1 MTKLP
6 KLLIIDDDAHLRESL
21 AEVLELDGFECHQAG
36 AAKEGIAAAQK
47 VAPEVVIM
55 DIQLPDSS
63 GFQICQE
70 LRKRSKTMILIMMT
84 GRFLSSEEKK
94 QGFELGADEY
104 ITKPFD
110 LAELSA
116 RIKQLLSRNASRGCG
131 RERPAETFSCP
142 RKAIISGW

>member
-1 MTKLP
+1 MTNLP

-21 AEVLELDGFECHQAG
+21 AEVLDLDGFECHQAG
-36 AAKEGIAAAQK
+36 DAKDGIAAAQ
-47 VAPEVVIM
+47 ALEPQVVIM

-70 LRKRSKTMILIMMT
+70 LRKRSKTVILIMMT

-116 RIKQLLSRNASRGCG
+116 RIKQLLSRNAPRG
-131 RERPAETFSCP
+131 
-142 RKAIISGW
+142 

>member
-36 AAKEGIAAAQK
+36 AAKEGLAAAAK
-47 VAPEVVIM
+47 IAPEVVIM

-70 LRKRSKTMILIMMT
+70 LRKRSKTVILIMMT

-116 RIKQLLSRNASRGCG
+116 RIKQLLSRNASRG
-131 RERPAETFSCP
+131 
-142 RKAIISGW
+142 

>member
-36 AAKEGIAAAQK
+36 AAKDGIAAAQK
-47 VAPEVVIM
+47 IAPEAVIM

-70 LRKRSKTMILIMMT
+70 LRKRSKTVILIMMT

-116 RIKQLLSRNASRGCG
+116 RIKQLLTRN
-131 RERPAETFSCP
+131 TTHT
-142 RKAIISGW
+142 

>member
-47 VAPEVVIM
+47 LTPEVVIM

-70 LRKRSKTMILIMMT
+70 LRKRSNTVILIMMT

-116 RIKQLLSRNASRGCG
+116 RIKQLLSRNAARG
-131 RERPAETFSCP
+131 
-142 RKAIISGW
+142 

>member
-1 MTKLP
+1 MSKLP

-36 AAKEGIAAAQK
+36 DAKHGISAAHQ
-47 VAPEVVIM
+47 VAPDVVIM

-70 LRKRSKTMILIMMT
+70 LRKRSKTTILIMMT

-116 RIKQLLSRNASRGCG
+116 RIKQLLSRNA
-131 RERPAETFSCP
+131 P
-142 RKAIISGW
+142 RS

>member
-1 MTKLP
+1 MTRSA

-21 AEVLELDGFECHQAG
+21 AEVLELGGFECHQAG
-36 AAKEGIAAAQK
+36 AAKEGIAAAAKLEPQ
-47 VAPEVVIM
+47 VVIM

-70 LRKRSKTMILIMMT
+70 LRKRSKTVILIMMT

-116 RIKQLLSRNASRGCG
+116 RISQLLSRNAPQG
-131 RERPAETFSCP
+131 
-142 RKAIISGW
+142 

>member
-47 VAPEVVIM
+47 IEPEVVIM

-116 RIKQLLSRNASRGCG
+116 RIKQLLSRNSTRG
-131 RERPAETFSCP
+131 
-142 RKAIISGW
+142 

>member
-36 AAKEGIAAAQK
+36 AAKEGISAAQK
-47 VAPEVVIM
+47 LEPEIVIM

-70 LRKRSKTMILIMMT
+70 LRKRSKTVILIMMT

-116 RIKQLLSRNASRGCG
+116 RIKQLLSRNSSRG
-131 RERPAETFSCP
+131 
-142 RKAIISGW
+142 

>member
-1 MTKLP
+1 MTNP
-6 KLLIIDDDAHLRESL
+6 TKLLIIDDDAHLRESL

-36 AAKEGIAAAQK
+36 AAKEGISAAQK
-47 VAPEVVIM
+47 IEPEVVIM

-116 RIKQLLSRNASRGCG
+116 RIKQLLSRNASRG
-131 RERPAETFSCP
+131 
-142 RKAIISGW
+142 

>member
-21 AEVLELDGFECHQAG
+21 AEVLDLDGFECHQAG
-36 AAKEGIAAAQK
+36 DAKDGIAAAQK
-47 VAPEVVIM
+47 IEPQVVIM

-70 LRKRSKTMILIMMT
+70 LRKRSKTVILIMMT

-116 RIKQLLSRNASRGCG
+116 RIKQLLSRNAARG
-131 RERPAETFSCP
+131 
-142 RKAIISGW
+142 

>member
-36 AAKEGIAAAQK
+36 AAKEGISAAQK
-47 VAPEVVIM
+47 LEPEVVIM

-70 LRKRSKTMILIMMT
+70 LRKRSKTVILIMMT

-116 RIKQLLSRNASRGCG
+116 RIKQLLSRNASRG
-131 RERPAETFSCP
+131 
-142 RKAIISGW
+142 

>member
-1 MTKLP
+1 MTTKHP

-36 AAKEGIAAAQK
+36 AAKDGIAAASK
-47 VAPEVVIM
+47 LDPNIVIM

-70 LRKRSKTMILIMMT
+70 LRKRSKTTILIMMT

-116 RIKQLLSRNASRGCG
+116 RIKQLLSRNAAKG
-131 RERPAETFSCP
+131 
-142 RKAIISGW
+142 

>member
-1 MTKLP
+1 MTQGKLP
-6 KLLIIDDDAHLRESL
+6 KLLVIDDDAHLRESL

-36 AAKEGIAAAQK
+36 TAQSGIDTAVK
-47 VAPEVVIM
+47 VNPDVVIM

-70 LRKRSKTMILIMMT
+70 LRKRSKTTILIMMT
-84 GRFLSSEEKK
+84 GRFLSAEEKK

-116 RIKQLLSRNASRGCG
+116 RIKQLLSRNASKG
-131 RERPAETFSCP
+131 
-142 RKAIISGW
+142 